1 MSEEYKGLTIRIGAD
16 TSGLAAALK
25 SANGAIM
32 ATQKHLNALARA
44 AKLDP
49 TGLKLVG
56 RQMETVGAK
65 AEAVAQKVKLIET
78 ALSQAPKSLVAI
90 ANATADAELKAR
102 NATDAYAAAVR
113 RIRELKNAVSERAG
127 EADFDWGGIDG
138 VDATI
143 RKMKEFGASMEEIA
157 HYRDVL
163 VPDYFEKDEAN
174 SMAKRVLE
182 TRSYIEQ
189 LEAAKVELKALY
201 AEEMRLA
208 SANPAA
214 MQTREFVRLAEKID
228 DTDRAATMLTAQ
240 LERAERA
247 LQLDPASVGAAAA
260 KMSAL
265 HDEVRLTVKRIELL
279 DAQMKEIGRGG
290 IDAAAAQMTDLADKT
305 ARAESR
311 AASLEAEL
319 AQVNARLAKMRT
331 AGIDE
336 TGAEFLRATA
346 DAQRFES
353 EVREA
358 RAELEMLGRIG
369 SFRKLGAEIDMARA
383 KLAALGRELTT
394 VPSRFSRIGGAL
406 QQLGWAT
413 YSTITPAI
421 TMAGY
426 AAISAAESVDA
437 AYRNMRKTVQGT
449 EEQFESLK
457 QAAIDYSRTHVTSAD
472 QLLEIQAMGGQLGVA
487 TSRLEAFS
495 HTVSNLDI
503 ATNLEAEDAATQ
515 LGQLAGILD
524 DMTQNDFARY
534 GDALVRLGNNNAT
547 LEDKIQDVML
557 RIASMG
563 TILGFSTPEL
573 LAWSTAIA
581 ATGQGA
587 EAAGT
592 AISNTMSDIESAV
605 GAGGDKLAA
614 FAKVAGMSADA
625 FKAAWESDPSAAMQA
640 FIEGLKGIE
649 EAGGSADGTLQELGI
664 TGVRQ
669 KQAILGLMQT
679 IDGLNSNL
687 TMSNDAWNGVS
698 DAWGDAGDAARE
710 ADRKAEGFSGAIQ
723 LLRNNAQALAV
734 EFGESMAPTIETLG
748 GAVEWLTG
756 AYASLPGPVKDA
768 INVLLLAA
776 AAMGP
781 VAVAGNAVF
790 QAHESIKDALEEGRG
805 AWRKQ
810 VDAAKAA
817 NIAMLSA
824 ASGTGELTR
833 KQKLAASASAAL
845 SASLKTIGP
854 AAAVAA
860 VMVVGSVIADLAG
873 QCMDAAKSVDDMG
886 AALESIGA
894 GASGLS
900 DAAEASM
907 SISDILKSAAESSK
921 DLASSVGESW
931 GSINSDIGVVE
942 NCLDVMERYG
952 DATSLTS
959 EEQTELVTAVNTL
972 NGVMGTSY
980 RVVDATNGTLNEG
993 VDAIKAYADAWI
1005 EASESEAAQQSLI
1018 DVRKY
1023 IYEQEQYLDVLA
1035 EKYGE
1040 TASSIQG
1047 VLKYIFTNPSFG
1059 AAVDMFELA
1068 KLTEN
1073 LGIAREME
1081 SRLEEQV
1088 RNSTTADGLA
1098 SEAKALVERADAMA
1112 ENAAAIEEYAASN
1125 EAFAEMMESTGMT
1138 AEELGDRLHIAGM
1151 DFDEFCGQMEK
1162 LADSATDMFDRIDT
1176 ESQISAQEAID
1187 NLVYNAGIVAQ
1198 YGDNMAVL
1206 MADAYGRAG
1215 SEGKRALLEKIQEA
1229 GPESAAK
1236 LAAEFA
1242 NNPELFN
1249 EAGMRMEEAIR
1260 TSTEK
1265 SWWALLP
1272 GDELVASL
1280 NAYFRERG
1288 TAFCSSLSSGIREGS
1303 AEAATAS
1310 ADTANGVNAEID
1322 KIVRH
1327 SIESGISAMNGL
1339 SASIDEK
1346 SGSAAKSAL
1355 DAARK
1360 VEHPLA
1366 SLSDSSWG
1374 WGYDMVSGMAGG
1386 IISAIGERLV
1396 PAISSAAATLKS
1408 YIHFTVPDVGP
1419 LADADTYMPDMLELF
1434 GEGIEENL
1442 PAFRSKVEQ
1451 IPRAMA
1457 EVLASGSS
1465 PTAALAMDLSASG
1478 AMNPTVNV
1486 QVSPIVKVDG
1496 GSSYSIG
1503 GVTLNEGTPEADA
1516 VRTLTDFALRAR
1528 MANRR

>member
-65 AEAVAQKVKLIET
+65 AEAVAQKVELIGT

-113 RIRELKNAVSERAG
+113 RIREFKNAISERAG
-127 EADFDWGGIDG
+127 EGDFDWGGIDG

-174 SMAKRVLE
+174 SMAKRVLD

-189 LEAAKVELKALY
+189 LEVAKVELKALY

-228 DTDRAATMLTAQ
+228 DTDRAAMMLTAQ

-247 LQLDPASVGAAAA
+247 LRLDPASVGAAAA
-260 KMSAL
+260 KMAIL
-265 HDEVRLTVKRIELL
+265 QDEARLTAKRIELL
-279 DAQMKEIGRGG
+279 DAQMKDVGRGG
-290 IDAAAAQMTDLADKT
+290 IDAAAAQMTDLAEKT
-305 ARAESR
+305 AKAESH
-311 AASLEAEL
+311 AASLEAKL
-319 AQVNARLAKMRT
+319 AIANARLASMRT
-331 AGIDE
+331 AGVDE
-336 TGAEFLRATA
+336 ASDDFRRAAAAADRLEAEA
-346 DAQRFES
+346 
-353 EVREA
+353 REA
-358 RAELEMLGRIG
+358 RAELDRLGQIG
-369 SFRKLGAEIDMARA
+369 AFRRLSADMDESRA
-383 KLAALGRELTT
+383 KLATLGDQLTT
-394 VPSRFSRIGGAL
+394 LPSKYSRIGGAM

-413 YSTITPAI
+413 YSTLTPAI

-457 QAAIDYSRTHVTSAD
+457 QAAIEYSRTHVTSAD

-515 LGQLAGILD
+515 LGQLAGILE
-524 DMTQNDFARY
+524 DMSQNDFARY

-563 TILGFSTPEL
+563 TILGFSTPDL

-614 FAKVAGMSADA
+614 FAEVAGMSADA

-640 FIEGLKGIE
+640 FVAGLKGIE
-649 EAGGSADGTLQELGI
+649 EAGGSADGKLQELGI

-687 TMSNDAWNGVS
+687 TMSNDAWNGVG
-698 DAWGDAGDAARE
+698 DAWGAAGDAARE

-734 EFGESMAPTIETLG
+734 EFGESMAPQIEALG
-748 GAVEWLTG
+748 SAVEWLTG
-756 AYASLPGPVKDA
+756 AYAGLPGPVKDVL
-768 INVLLLAA
+768 NVMLLAA
-776 AAMGP
+776 AALGP
-781 VAVAGNAVF
+781 VSVAANAVV
-790 QAHESIKDALEEGRG
+790 QAHGSLKDAMEKGHG

-810 VDAAKAA
+810 VEAAKAA
-817 NIAMLSA
+817 NIAILETSLGA
-824 ASGTGELTR
+824 DELTR
-833 KQKLAASASAAL
+833 KQKLAAGASAAL
-845 SASLKTIGP
+845 STALKKIAPFAAIMAIG
-854 AAAVAA
+854 AVVGKLADVAA
-860 VMVVGSVIADLAG
+860 
-873 QCMDAAKSVDDMG
+873 K
-886 AALESIGA
+886 ALESR
-894 GASGLS
+894 
-900 DAAEASM
+900 DAADAMADALSK
-907 SISDILKSAAESSK
+907 IGGDTQALDGAAESVRSF
-921 DLASSVGESW
+921 DEIAGDAVNSLAAHAEKTSETWESVGA
-931 GSINSDIGVVE
+931 DIAVVE
-942 NCLDVMERYG
+942 KCISTIE
-952 DATSLTS
+952 SLGEKSGLTA

-972 NGVMGTSY
+972 NGIMGTSY
-980 RVVDATNGTLNEG
+980 QVIDVTNGVLDKG
-993 VDAIKAYADAWI
+993 VDSVKAYADAWA
-1005 EASESEAAQQSLI
+1005 EAARSQAASEMLVDVEKQII
-1018 DVRKY
+1018 D
-1023 IYEQEQYLDVLA
+1023 A
-1035 EKYGE
+1035 EKAVAELERKASELSFSPMPGSPSAGSFGDGRDYRLEQLRRGLDE
-1040 TASSIQG
+1040 LYEERDRYKQIIAVGTAATDADTAALDANAQAMSANAEAVQEYVSGSDGFADILASSGMSAEELAARLDASGMSFDDFCAKMDSVADAAHDMLDRINTDAG
-1047 VLKYIFTNPSFG
+1047 VSYDEALSNLQHNAEVVSQWGDNLAILYASAGDDATRQFLDHLTELGPEQASLVATLAADPTLMQPLVDAYSKGSQ
-1059 AAVDMFELA
+1059 AAVD
-1068 KLTEN
+1068 
-1073 LGIAREME
+1073 
-1081 SRLEEQV
+1081 
-1088 RNSTTADGLA
+1088 
-1098 SEAKALVERADAMA
+1098 
-1112 ENAAAIEEYAASN
+1112 AASASLN
-1125 EAFAEMMESTGMT
+1125 GFPEKVGETSDDAKVKAVAALSEMKQKGMIA
-1138 AEELGDRLHIAGM
+1138 AEE
-1151 DFDEFCGQMEK
+1151 FDISVSGTIG
-1162 LADSATDMFDRIDT
+1162 AT
-1176 ESQISAQEAID
+1176 
-1187 NLVYNAGIVAQ
+1187 VAK
-1198 YGDNMAVL
+1198 MPL
-1206 MADAYGRAG
+1206 YGRAIPDG
-1215 SEGKRALLEKIQEA
+1215 LSGGIANGTPGVSA
-1229 GPESAAK
+1229 SANSAAN
-1236 LAAEFA
+1236 AARR
-1242 NNPELFN
+1242 PL
-1249 EAGMRMEEAIR
+1249 
-1260 TSTEK
+1260 
-1265 SWWALLP
+1265 
-1272 GDELVASL
+1272 
-1280 NAYFRERG
+1280 
-1288 TAFCSSLSSGIREGS
+1288 SSLSG
-1303 AEAATAS
+1303 
-1310 ADTANGVNAEID
+1310 
-1322 KIVRH
+1322 
-1327 SIESGISAMNGL
+1327 
-1339 SASIDEK
+1339 
-1346 SGSAAKSAL
+1346 
-1355 DAARK
+1355 
-1360 VEHPLA
+1360 
-1366 SLSDSSWG
+1366 SSWG
-1374 WGYDMVSGMAGG
+1374 WGSDLISGMASG
-1386 IISAIGERLV
+1386 IRSRIYDTLA
-1396 PAISSAAATLKS
+1396 PAASAAAAAIRDR
-1408 YIHFTVPDVGP
+1408 IHFSVPDVGP
-1419 LADADTYMPDMLELF
+1419 LADADTYMPDMMRLF

>member
-90 ANATADAELKAR
+90 ANATSDAELKAR

-113 RIRELKNAVSERAG
+113 RIREFKNAISERAG
-127 EADFDWGGIDG
+127 EDDFDWGGIDG

-143 RKMKEFGASMEEIA
+143 RKMKEFGASMEEVA

-228 DTDRAATMLTAQ
+228 DTDRAAMMLTAQ
-240 LERAERA
+240 LERAESA
-247 LQLDPASVGAAAA
+247 LRLDPASVGAAAA
-260 KMSAL
+260 KMSIL
-265 HDEVRLTVKRIELL
+265 QDEVRLTVERIKVL
-279 DAQMKEIGRGG
+279 DEQMRRIDDEG
-290 IDAAAAQMTDLADKT
+290 IDQAAAEMTDLAAET
-305 ARAESR
+305 VRAENR
-311 AASLEAEL
+311 AAELESEL
-319 AQVNARLAKMRT
+319 AQVNARLASMRT
-331 AGIDE
+331 AGVDE
-336 TGAEFLRATA
+336 TSDDFRRAAAAADRLEAEA
-346 DAQRFES
+346 
-353 EVREA
+353 REA
-358 RAELEMLGRIG
+358 RAELDRLGQIGAFRNLSSEMD
-369 SFRKLGAEIDMARA
+369 AARA
-383 KLAALGRELTT
+383 KLASLGAELTT
-394 VPSRFSRIGGAL
+394 IPSRYSRIGGAM

-413 YSTITPAI
+413 YSTLTPAI

-457 QAAIDYSRTHVTSAD
+457 RAAIEYSRTHVTSAD

-515 LGQLAGILD
+515 LGQLAGILE
-524 DMTQNDFARY
+524 DMSQNDFARY

-547 LEDKIQDVML
+547 LEDRIQDVML

-563 TILGFSTPEL
+563 TIIGFSTPEL
-573 LAWSTAIA
+573 LSWSTAIA

-614 FAKVAGMSADA
+614 FAEVAGMTAEA
-625 FKAAWESDPSAAMQA
+625 FKAAWESDPSSAMQA
-640 FIEGLKGIE
+640 FVTGLKGIE

-679 IDGLNSNL
+679 IDGLSSNL
-687 TMSNDAWNGVS
+687 TMSNDAWNGVG
-698 DAWGDAGDAARE
+698 DAWGAAGDAARE

-734 EFGESMAPTIETLG
+734 EFGESMAPQIEALG
-748 GAVEWLTG
+748 SAVEWLTG
-756 AYASLPGPVKDA
+756 AYAGLPGPVKDVL
-768 INVLLLAA
+768 NVMLLAA
-776 AAMGP
+776 AAFGP
-781 VAVAGNAVF
+781 VSVAVNAVV
-790 QAHESIKDALEEGRG
+790 QAHGSLKDAMEKGHG

-810 VDAAKAA
+810 VEAAKAA
-817 NIAMLSA
+817 NIAVLA
-824 ASGTGELTR
+824 ASTETGRLTE
-833 KQKLAASASAAL
+833 KQKLAAGASAAL
-845 SASLKTIGP
+845 STALKKIAPFAVIMAIG
-854 AAAVAA
+854 A
-860 VMVVGSVIADLAG
+860 VVGKLAEV
-873 QCMDAAKSVDDMG
+873 AVK
-886 AALESIGA
+886 ALESR
-894 GASGLS
+894 
-900 DAAEASM
+900 DAADAMADAVSK
-907 SISDILKSAAESSK
+907 IGGDTQALDGAAESVRSF
-921 DLASSVGESW
+921 DEIAGDAVDSLATHAEKTSEAWESVGA
-931 GSINSDIGVVE
+931 DIAVVE
-942 NCLDVMERYG
+942 KCISTIERLG
-952 DATSLTS
+952 EKSGLTA

-980 RVVDATNGTLNEG
+980 KVIDVTNGKLDDG
-993 VDAIKAYADAWI
+993 VDSVKAYADAWA
-1005 EASESEAAQQSLI
+1005 EAARSQAASEMLI
-1018 DVRKY
+1018 DVEKQ
-1023 IYEQEQYLDVLA
+1023 IIDA
-1035 EKYGE
+1035 EKAVAELEGKASELSFSPVAGSPTAGSFGDGREYRLEQLRRGLDE
-1040 TASSIQG
+1040 LYEERERYTQIIADGTAATDADTEALDANAQAMSANAEAVQEYVSGNDGFADILASSG
-1047 VLKYIFTNPSFG
+1047 TS
-1059 AAVDMFELA
+1059 
-1068 KLTEN
+1068 
-1073 LGIAREME
+1073 
-1081 SRLEEQV
+1081 
-1088 RNSTTADGLA
+1088 
-1098 SEAKALVERADAMA
+1098 
-1112 ENAAAIEEYAASN
+1112 
-1125 EAFAEMMESTGMT
+1125 
-1138 AEELGDRLHIAGM
+1138 AEELAARLDASGM
-1151 DFDEFCGQMEK
+1151 SFDDFCTKMDSV
-1162 LADSATDMFDRIDT
+1162 ADAAHDMLDRIDT
-1176 ESQISAQEAID
+1176 DAGISYADALANLEHNAEVVSQWGD
-1187 NLVYNAGIVAQ
+1187 NLAILYASAGDDATRQFLAHLESLGPEQAALVAELAADPTLLQ
-1198 YGDNMAVL
+1198 PLV
-1206 MADAYGRAG
+1206 DAYSRG
-1215 SEGKRALLEKIQEA
+1215 SQAAVNAASVSLNGLPEKVGKASDDAKEKAVAALTEMKNEGKAAADEFDLSVSGTIESTVYKMPLYGRRI
-1229 GPESAAK
+1229 PE
-1236 LAAEFA
+1236 
-1242 NNPELFN
+1242 
-1249 EAGMRMEEAIR
+1249 G
-1260 TSTEK
+1260 
-1265 SWWALLP
+1265 
-1272 GDELVASL
+1272 
-1280 NAYFRERG
+1280 
-1288 TAFCSSLSSGIREGS
+1288 LSSGMNEGIPS
-1303 AEAATAS
+1303 VSAS
-1310 ADTANGVNAEID
+1310 ADEAA
-1322 KIVRH
+1322 R
-1327 SIESGISAMNGL
+1327 
-1339 SASIDEK
+1339 
-1346 SGSAAKSAL
+1346 AAKS
-1355 DAARK
+1355 
-1360 VEHPLA
+1360 PLQSA
-1366 SLSDSSWG
+1366 DDGSWG
-1374 WGYDMVSGMAGG
+1374 WGYDMVSGMASG
-1386 IISAIGERLV
+1386 ITAATGERLV
-1396 PAISSAAATLKS
+1396 SAVSSAAATIKS
-1408 YIHFTVPDVGP
+1408 YMHFTVPDVGP

-1434 GEGIEENL
+1434 GKGIEENL

-1451 IPRAMA
+1451 VPRAMA